1 MTYTRMRNQELSI
14 KLKPSTSSSNIMYY
28 PELVYNDVKKF
39 IEEKYANEFL
49 VDFQEKVGIDFF
61 TSPYSL
67 ELVDHVDSYVPAYKI
82 ASADLTNLPLLAY
95 ITKMKKPLK

>member
-14 KLKPSTSSSNIMYY
+14 KLKPSTSNSNIMYY

-49 VDFQEKVGIDFF
+49 VDFQEK
-61 TSPYSL
+61 
-67 ELVDHVDSYVPAYKI
+67 
-82 ASADLTNLPLLAY
+82 
-95 ITKMKKPLK
+95 

>member
-39 IEEKYANEFL
+39 IEETGYFRTIRESRKNSWRYIK
-49 VDFQEKVGIDFF
+49 EK
-61 TSPYSL
+61 
-67 ELVDHVDSYVPAYKI
+67 
-82 ASADLTNLPLLAY
+82 
-95 ITKMKKPLK
+95 

>member
-14 KLKPSTSSSNIMYY
+14 KLKPSTSSSNIMYC

-61 TSPYSL
+61 TKKYCTT
-67 ELVDHVDSYVPAYKI
+67 K
-82 ASADLTNLPLLAY
+82 TLLLLN
-95 ITKMKKPLK
+95 MVMERLCV

>member
-49 VDFQEKVGIDFF
+49 VDFQEKVGIDF
-61 TSPYSL
+61 L
-67 ELVDHVDSYVPAYKI
+67 
-82 ASADLTNLPLLAY
+82 
-95 ITKMKKPLK
+95 